1 MKITIEHVKDNPD
14 GSADVVVNFDED
26 GARFLI
32 ERGLLD
38 TLREGMDNMKK
49 ENEMSNT
56 IEFQTYIPDPEEDQ
70 AWEEAQ
76 RQHDIQER
84 NKAAMGA
91 WNAAGMFVTE
101 NADKLG
107 RLSLRE
113 AYEKGFL
120 DGYKFAKEK

>member
-1 MKITIEHVKDNPD
+1 MKIEIDCIRKNED
-14 GSADVVVNFDED
+14 GSADVIVHTDEK
-26 GARFLI
+26 GTQFLV

-38 TLREGMDNMKK
+38 VLREAIHQK
-49 ENEMSNT
+49 ENEMN
-56 IEFQTYIPDPEEDQ
+56 DEDQ

-76 RQHDIQER
+76 KRHDIQER

-107 RLSLRE
+107 RISLRE
-113 AYEKGFL
+113 AFERGFL
-120 DGYKFAKEK
+120 EGYKFAKEK

>member
-1 MKITIEHVKDNPD
+1 MKITIEHIKDNPD
-14 GSADVVVNFDED
+14 GSADVFVEADD
-26 GARFLI
+26 AGTTLLL
-32 ERGLLD
+32 ERGLIAVLTEGLD
-38 TLREGMDNMKK
+38 MRM
-49 ENEMSNT
+49 
-56 IEFQTYIPDPEEDQ
+56 QHEEEQ

-76 RQHDIQER
+76 RLNDIQER

-91 WNAAGMFVTE
+91 WNAAGMFITE

-120 DGYKFAKEK
+120 EGYKFAKEK